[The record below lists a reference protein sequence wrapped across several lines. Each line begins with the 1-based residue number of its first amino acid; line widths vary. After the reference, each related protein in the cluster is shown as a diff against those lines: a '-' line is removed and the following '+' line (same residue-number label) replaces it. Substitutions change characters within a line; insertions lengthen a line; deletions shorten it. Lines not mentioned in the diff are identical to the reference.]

1 MADEKVLAAQKWVNT
16 TYGSVSGYAKCPED
30 GKTGWATMYALT
42 MGLQHE
48 LGISPV
54 VANFGDGTLAKV
66 AALGS
71 IGIGWNRNAN
81 IVKIIRHGL
90 FCKGYWGGDT
100 GVAEFDSTAASAV
113 SKMKDNMGLP
123 GDGGIVQ
130 AKVVKAILNM
140 DAYTVVAGGTDKI
153 RSIQQW
159 LNRNYWTK
167 KTFSISP
174 ADGLYSRDV
183 QQSLMKAIQLALGI
197 AEADANGNFGPGT
210 QAGLKAHPVG
220 PGSSGLFV
228 QLFSAACVFNEPVP
242 GYGEPNA
249 QTHFTDSWDADVEGW
264 VKAFQTFSELYPVN
278 DNGEKLPV
286 TGRGDYATW
295 AQLLVSMG
303 DPDRHATASD
313 TAYTIT
319 PSRGARMVADGY
331 RYVGRYINEASAG
344 GGSKMLEPGELDN
357 IFKAGLRVFPI
368 FQDNG
373 RSLAEYKWDT
383 GYKHAQFAHDQAVHF
398 GFNRG
403 TVIYFA
409 VDYDATQ
416 ADMPHIL
423 EYFRGVTSGLA
434 SKGKRY
440 LHGVYGSRNV
450 CAQVTEKTYAAYSF
464 VSGMSWAFSGNLGFP
479 LPANWSFNQI
489 KEYKVTNGSDTFW
502 LDRDVHRSGSDE
514 GQKDVNRAVS
524 PAADFLANIEQI
536 YSLAQSYGKG
546 DPNLLVTDYY
556 RQKRY
561 AGPEWTRLISEVDW
575 SFIDY
580 ANSRGADL
588 MSDFTDPFTGQTL
601 GPQHLLATA
610 AGHVIVPPATDKHKS
625 NRGDVAGWAGDLMTF
640 YGEWRRDSDSYADGY
655 TYCTERLAKIG
666 TLTTFGFNDLVEDAD
681 GFLVAEKMR
690 SGVPITTALRE
701 HYEKAAG
708 ISRFRDYVAER
719 FGSSR
724 DTAADAAHHI
734 LTNIDDPLVNLG
746 RLYLELD
753 NGGGNIIPSHLLPA
767 DKLGRY
773 CLGFADEVIARAG
786 LEARSQAKMHSN
798 HARLYAGGSA

>member
-1 MADEKVLAAQKWVNT
+1 MADEKVLAAQKWVNA
-16 TYGSVSGYAKCPED
+16 TYGNVAGYVRCPEN
-30 GKTGWATMYALT
+30 GTTGWATMYSLT

-66 AALGS
+66 AALGT
-71 IGIGWNRNAN
+71 IGIGWRRNLN
-81 IVKIIRHGL
+81 IVKILRHGL

-100 GVAEFDSTAASAV
+100 AVLEFDTVAAAAV
-113 SKMKDNMGLP
+113 DKMKENMGLP
-123 GDGGIVQ
+123 KDGGVVQ
-130 AKVVKAILNM
+130 PKVFKAILDM
-140 DAYTVVAGGTDKI
+140 AAYITVAGGTDKI

-159 LNRNYWTK
+159 LNKNYWTK
-167 KTFSISP
+167 KTFNIGP

-183 QQSLMKAIQLALGI
+183 QQALMKAIQLAVGI

-210 QAGLKAHPVG
+210 QAGIKAHTVG

-242 GYGEPNA
+242 GYGEPDA
-249 QTHFTDSWDADVEGW
+249 RTHFTDSWDADVEGW
-264 VKAFQTFSELYPVN
+264 VKAFQEFSQ
-278 DNGEKLPV
+278 LPV
-286 TGRGDYATW
+286 TWKGDYATW

-303 DPDRHATASD
+303 DPDRHVDACD

-319 PSRGARMVADGY
+319 PSRAARMYTDRY

-344 GGSKMLEPGELDN
+344 GGSKMLEPGELEN

-373 RSLAEYKWDT
+373 RSLAEYYWGN
-383 GYKHAQFAHDQAVHF
+383 GYKHGQLAHDQAVHF

-416 ADMPHIL
+416 ADMPDIVD
-423 EYFRGVTSGLA
+423 YFRGVTSGLA

-450 CAQVTEKTYAAYSF
+450 CAQVTKETHAAYSF

-489 KEYKVTNGSDTFW
+489 KEYQVTNGSDTFW
-502 LDRDVHRSGSDE
+502 LDRDAHRLGADR
-514 GQKDVNRAVS
+514 GQENVNRIVS
-524 PAADFLANIEQI
+524 PAAGFLANVDQL
-536 YSLAQSYGKG
+536 YRLAQSYGGG
-546 DPNLLVTDYY
+546 DPNRLVTDYY
-556 RQKRY
+556 RQARY
-561 AGPEWTRLISEVDW
+561 AGGEWERLISEVDW
-575 SFIDY
+575 SFIRY
-580 ANSRGADL
+580 ANDRGAEL

-610 AGHVIVPPATDKHKS
+610 AGHMIKPPLADRHKA

-640 YGEWRRDSDSYADGY
+640 YGEWRRDSDSYANGY
-655 TYCTERLAKIG
+655 TYCTQRLAKIG
-666 TLTTFGFNDLVEDAD
+666 IASSFAFNDLVEDAD
-681 GFLVAEKMR
+681 GFLLAERMR

-701 HYEKAAG
+701 HYEKTG
-708 ISRFRDYVAER
+708 GVSRFRDYLARR
-719 FGSSR
+719 F
-724 DTAADAAHHI
+724 DTSLNAATDAAFHI
-734 LTNIDDPLVNLG
+734 LTSIDDPLVNVG
-746 RLYLELD
+746 RIVLEQQT
-753 NGGGNIIPSHLLPA
+753 GGLTMILSHLLPE
-767 DKLGRY
+767 DRLRNY
-773 CLGFADEVIARAG
+773 CLGFADELVARAG
-786 LEARSQAKMHSN
+786 LESRSQAKMRSN
-798 HARLYAGGSA
+798 HARLFSGGSA